1 MLQIE
6 QNKELA
12 ASFQGMKYCAENH
25 NYTRR
30 FATNNLLNI
39 PRTKP
44 TEYTVSQ
51 LQ

>member
-12 ASFQGMKYCAENH
+12 TSLQGMKYCAENH

-30 FATNNLLNI
+30 FSTNNLLNI
-39 PRTKP
+39 PRAKP
-44 TEYTVSQ
+44 TEYTVLQ